1 MVHTMKNND
10 LILPTIHSG
19 GTSKDELLNQ
29 LHIAASA
36 VAKAIECVS
45 DATPHGRDYYTQPD
59 NKYVLARDQH
69 AARIERLR
77 STWQELH
84 EMYEAL
90 EDK

>member
-1 MVHTMKNND
+1 MKAND

-19 GTSKDELLNQ
+19 GTSKEELLNQ

-45 DATPHGRDYYTQPD
+45 DATPHHRDYIAQPD
-59 NKYVLARDQH
+59 NNYGLARDQH
-69 AARIERLR
+69 ADRMERLR

-90 EDK
+90 ENK